1 MEEQQDYI
9 ELTIQPASHEH
20 FMDSIRN
27 FGLQLEVEI
36 KSGMYRIYYDEP
48 ENLYR
53 LGLLMARAS
62 LHDYR
67 FLTNNAL
74 PANPKFDPPMPPKD

>member
-1 MEEQQDYI
+1 MELVI
-9 ELTIQPASHEH
+9 EPRNHE
-20 FMDSIRN
+20 FFWDCIN
-27 FGLQLEVEI
+27 NCNLGLEVEI

-48 ENLYR
+48 ESLYR